1 MGLDSTDRKL
11 AEDRLRESEA
21 KYRSLFENIRE
32 GVSLRRFIFDEGR
45 DSGGGPDGRE
55 PGRPPDLDGACSLD
69 ELRGKLYQERASP
82 EMAASALKVVK
93 RMMASGK
100 AITEEEHSDINDRD
114 YLVTATPIGKD
125 QVMTTSIDITD
136 RKRAEDRLRR
146 SNADLQQ
153 FAYVASHD
161 LKEPLRMVTSYLQL
175 LDKVNNGKWDDDSR
189 EFMHYAVEG
198 ASRMKAMIDDLLTYS
213 RIGTQGKPLVPIDME
228 DVLLTVMKDLRLTI
242 DESGATVSSDPLPTV
257 TADRMQ
263 MVLLLENLIGNAI
276 KYRGVPSPQVRVSA
290 RASARAW
297 IFRSRITAL
306 ASIERYSER
315 LFQMFQRLHSR
326 DEYPVTGIGLAIAK
340 RIVERHGGRIWFES
354 EEGKGTTFFFTI
366 PFEARD
372 DAEPKGTI
380 GPYGV

>member
-1 MGLDSTDRKL
+1 
-11 AEDRLRESEA
+11 
-21 KYRSLFENIRE
+21 
-32 GVSLRRFIFDEGR
+32 
-45 DSGGGPDGRE
+45 
-55 PGRPPDLDGACSLD
+55 
-69 ELRGKLYQERASP
+69 
-82 EMAASALKVVK
+82 
-93 RMMASGK
+93 
-100 AITEEEHSDINDRD
+100 
-114 YLVTATPIGKD
+114 
-125 QVMTTSIDITD
+125 MTTSIDITD

-297 IFRSRITAL
+297 IFSVQDNGIG
-306 ASIERYSER
+306 IDQRYSER

-326 DEYPVTGIGLAIAK
+326 DEYPGTGIGLAIAK

-354 EEGKGTTFFFTI
+354 EEGKGTTFVFTI
-366 PFEARD
+366 PCEARD